1 MESLFLELK
10 QTGRGTDSLHPTSAA
25 IENMWGFTSDLIY
38 VFILFVKNIIFYCN
52 ILALSLILM
61 TMYDVVN
68 DFIYTYI
75 YYKLE
80 ENMENRCKQMEE
92 QYPFSRLGRPNG
104 PNHENIFDNLP

>member
-1 MESLFLELK
+1 
-10 QTGRGTDSLHPTSAA
+10 
-25 IENMWGFTSDLIY
+25 MWGFTSDLIY

-80 ENMENRCKQMEE
+80 ENMVKPLQAN
-92 QYPFSRLGRPNG
+92 GRTISILETGKAKWPK
-104 PNHENIFDNLP
+104 P

>member
-1 MESLFLELK
+1 
-10 QTGRGTDSLHPTSAA
+10 
-25 IENMWGFTSDLIY
+25 
-38 VFILFVKNIIFYCN
+38 
-52 ILALSLILM
+52 M